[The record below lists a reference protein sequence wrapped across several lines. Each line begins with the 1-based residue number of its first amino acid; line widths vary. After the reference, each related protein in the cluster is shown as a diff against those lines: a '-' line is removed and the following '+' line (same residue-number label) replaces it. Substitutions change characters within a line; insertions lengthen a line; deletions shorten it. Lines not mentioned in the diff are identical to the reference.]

1 MKGQEKV
8 LMYQIPAHQPRG
20 KQIREILER
29 LGMPYGDISTAML
42 SQTVG
47 YLAGLA
53 GFSRS
58 TESYSGPEF
67 TDEFLLMSQLSRARM
82 DALLTGMKEAGV
94 APVQLKAVVTEH
106 NQHWRLDALLRE
118 ITREHEVMK
127 VYGKLAKLI
136 DETAGTLTPVS
147 PIALRVALQKSQEA
161 IQRAEPDPQE
171 LRQCLAMLD
180 SVTRGA

>member
-8 LMYQIPAHQPRG
+8 LIYQIPAHQPRG

-29 LGMPYGDISTAML
+29 LGIPYEDISTAML

-58 TESYSGPEF
+58 VESYSGPEF
-67 TDEFLLMSQLSRARM
+67 SDEFLLMSQLSRARM

-106 NQHWRLDALLRE
+106 NRHWRLDALLRE
-118 ITREHEVMK
+118 IAREHEVMNRPTPE
-127 VYGKLAKLI
+127 LAGL
-136 DETAGTLTPVS
+136 LC
-147 PIALRVALQKSQEA
+147 RN
-161 IQRAEPDPQE
+161 
-171 LRQCLAMLD
+171 
-180 SVTRGA
+180 

>member
-8 LMYQIPAHQPRG
+8 LIYQIPAHQPRG

-29 LGMPYGDISTAML
+29 LGIPYEDISTAML

-58 TESYSGPEF
+58 VESYSGPEF
-67 TDEFLLMSQLSRARM
+67 SDEFLLMSQLSRARM

-94 APVQLKAVVTEH
+94 APVQLKAVVAER
-106 NQHWRLDALLRE
+106 NRQWRLDALLRE
-118 ITREHEVMK
+118 IAREHEVMK
-127 VYGKLAKLI
+127 VYGALAKLV
-136 DETAGTLTPVS
+136 DETASTLTPAS

-180 SVTRGA
+180 SAARGA